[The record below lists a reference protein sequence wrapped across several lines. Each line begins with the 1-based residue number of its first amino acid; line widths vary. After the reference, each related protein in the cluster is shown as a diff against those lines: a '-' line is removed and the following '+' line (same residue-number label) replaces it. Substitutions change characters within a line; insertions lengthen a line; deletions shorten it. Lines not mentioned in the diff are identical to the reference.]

1 MIALFLCILII
12 AALIWFNVYCNKENI
27 YKKFNFKE
35 SAIVKKFDDLLHK
48 LNADNITVVKTKL
61 LETLE
66 QYRTVKKAQF
76 VENRTNLTEALS
88 SVQSQYDIIVRTTK
102 AKEDDLRSFKGK
114 ISDEEGARLMYE
126 LEVHKDTVAK
136 LHASQDSLENK
147 IAALD
152 SKIVQFDSNLA
163 LRKAQIVSM
172 IADTISIDEHSYID
186 LRLDSLEQEFKH
198 EANKNAQKKIVD
210 EKMGDSADTPKL
222 EFDLEKYKAIY
233 KEFKKKPI

>member
-12 AALIWFNVYCNKENI
+12 AALIWFNVYCGKSMFT
-27 YKKFNFKE
+27 KSFNFKE
-35 SAIVKKFDDLLHK
+35 STIVKKFDNLLHK

-66 QYRTVKKAQF
+66 QYRTIKKAQF
-76 VENRTNLTEALS
+76 VDNRTNLTEALS

-102 AKEDDLRSFKGK
+102 AKEDGLRSFKDK

-136 LHASQDSLENK
+136 LGASRDSLENK

-172 IADTISIDEHSYID
+172 IADAISIDDRSYID

-198 EANKNAQKKIVD
+198 EANKNTQKKIVD
-210 EKMGDSADTPKL
+210 EKMGDSVNTPKL
-222 EFDLEKYKAIY
+222 EFDLEKYKKLY
-233 KEFKKKPI
+233 KEFK